1 MGKTRKIPVVKN
13 RVNIDKRKP
22 KSGFVQAVVIC
33 VVLVGMLLFVWLKV
47 QTNLLLAQIQ
57 VLETELNRGAM
68 EQEKLQAEVVRLS
81 SFGRI
86 QKIAQDELG
95 LDFLSHE
102 QIIEIAKNS
111 KD

>member
-1 MGKTRKIPVVKN
+1 MRKTRKIPVVKN
-13 RVNIDKRKP
+13 RVNINNRNR

-33 VVLVGMLLFVWLKV
+33 AVFIGMLLFVWLKV
-47 QTNLLLAQIQ
+47 QSNLLLAEIQ
-57 VLETELNRGAM
+57 VLETDLNRGEIEK
-68 EQEKLQAEVVRLS
+68 EQLQAEVVRLS

-86 QKIAQDELG
+86 QKIAQEELG

-102 QIIEIAKNS
+102 QIIEIAKSS